1 MSATEPLRLVI
12 FDCDGTLVD
21 SAHTIVAAMAATWRA
36 EGFDAPP
43 SGRAVRET
51 IGLPLVEAIARLH
64 PEGEVADH
72 HRMVACFKDSFRA
85 VRQGPEHEE
94 PLYPGAVEAISALEA
109 ADVMLG
115 VATGKSRRGLEATL
129 GRHGLLNRFAIL
141 KTADDG
147 PGKPNPDILFDA
159 MAEAGT
165 APETTAVVGDTVF
178 DMEMA
183 SGAGAAAIGVA
194 WGYHDSEELTRAG
207 AQRIIHAFDEL
218 MPTIETLWSA

>member
-1 MSATEPLRLVI
+1 
-12 FDCDGTLVD
+12 
-21 SAHTIVAAMAATWRA
+21 
-36 EGFDAPP
+36 
-43 SGRAVRET
+43 
-51 IGLPLVEAIARLH
+51 
-64 PEGEVADH
+64 
-72 HRMVACFKDSFRA
+72 
-85 VRQGPEHEE
+85 
-94 PLYPGAVEAISALEA
+94 
-109 ADVMLG
+109 MLG

-129 GRHGLLNRFAIL
+129 GRHGLLDRFAIL

-147 PGKPNPDILFDA
+147 PGKPNPDILLDA